1 MRNKTPAER
10 ALEVICTMADVPFE
24 DFQILLEK
32 SQGNNASERPFPQ
45 TSYKMVKNS
54 YFNQS
59 EIPQEEWGELLQHI
73 KKPKSNFGKDMKRT
87 P

>member
-10 ALEVICTMADVPFE
+10 ALEVICAMADVPFE
-24 DFQILLEK
+24 EFQRLLEK

-45 TSYKMVKNS
+45 SSYKMVKDS

-59 EIPQEEWGELLQHI
+59 EIPQEEWGELFQHI
-73 KKPKSNFGKDMKRT
+73 QKPKSNFGKGNK
-87 P
+87 